1 MEVKMQTSFIPKKP
15 IVESRSSGSG
25 MSLLL
30 LLSIIIFIVSVSLV
44 GGIFVWRKSLIS
56 NIEKSKAALV
66 AAKES
71 YEEDT
76 INPLIRLNDRI
87 EQSEILLSRHL
98 AVSPIFLLLENNIL
112 KNVRLKN
119 MKFSFA
125 GDDKIRVDLSGTAA
139 SYGALSKQSDAFGNE
154 SLRDYISQP
163 VISDFNPTADGTI
176 SFNFNAI
183 VNPALVTYK
192 NILKNTD

>member
-15 IVESRSSGSG
+15 IIESRSGGSG

-30 LLSIIIFIVSVSLV
+30 LLSIIVFIVSVALV
-44 GGIFVWRKSLIS
+44 GGIFVWRKSLIIK
-56 NIEKSKAALV
+56 IEKSKADLV

-71 YEEDT
+71 YEQDT

-87 EQSEILLSRHL
+87 EQSEILLSKHL
-98 AVSPIFLLLENNIL
+98 AVSPIFLLLENNTL

-119 MKFSFA
+119 MSFSFA
-125 GDDKIRVDLSGTAA
+125 GEGKTKIDISGTAA
-139 SYGALSKQSDAFGNE
+139 SYGTLSKQADAFGDA

-163 VISDFNPTADGTI
+163 VISGFSPNADGTVA
-176 SFNFNAI
+176 FNFNAI
-183 VNPALVTYK
+183 VNSDLVMYK
-192 NILKNTD
+192 NILPNTD

>member
-15 IVESRSSGSG
+15 IIESRSGGSG

-30 LLSIIIFIVSVSLV
+30 LLSIIVFIVSVALV
-44 GGIFVWRKSLIS
+44 GGIFVWRKSLIIK
-56 NIEKSKAALV
+56 IEKSKADLV

-71 YEEDT
+71 YEQDT

-87 EQSEILLSRHL
+87 EQSEILLSKHL
-98 AVSPIFLLLENNIL
+98 AVSPIFLLLENNTL

-119 MKFSFA
+119 MSFSFA
-125 GDDKIRVDLSGTAA
+125 GEGKTKIDISGTAA
-139 SYGALSKQSDAFGNE
+139 SYGTLSKQADAFGDA

-163 VISDFNPTADGTI
+163 VISGFSPNADGTVA
-176 SFNFNAI
+176 FNFNAI
-183 VNPALVTYK
+183 VNSSLVMYK
-192 NILKNTD
+192 NILPNTD

>member
-15 IVESRSSGSG
+15 IIESRSGGSG

-30 LLSIIIFIVSVSLV
+30 LLSIIVFIVSVALV
-44 GGIFVWRKSLIS
+44 GGIFVWRKSLIIK
-56 NIEKSKAALV
+56 IEKSKADLV

-71 YEEDT
+71 YEQDT

-87 EQSEILLSRHL
+87 EQSEVLLSKHL
-98 AVSPIFLLLENNIL
+98 AVSPIFLLLENNTL

-119 MKFSFA
+119 MSFSFA
-125 GDDKIRVDLSGTAA
+125 GEGKTKIDISGTAA
-139 SYGALSKQSDAFGNE
+139 SYGTLSKQADAFGDA

-163 VISDFNPTADGTI
+163 VISGFSPNADGTVA
-176 SFNFNAI
+176 FNFNAI
-183 VNPALVTYK
+183 VNSSLVMYK
-192 NILKNTD
+192 NILPNTD